1 MQAFMSTSVPST
13 RSPISSPSSP
23 HLPARSISLPQG
35 DASSDSTNA
44 DKNSTE
50 TVSTTSKDVTLDI
63 TTRVESSVY
72 PVEAA
77 NNEKVEDG
85 SESDKS
91 KGAVS
96 APEKSFSAVPVQV
109 SSSESSSSSSSES
122 ESDYDNVP
130 SGHKKSFVHKIPSAI
145 DMREDKLL
153 AAKNDNVRTSDD
165 DNMEVCA
172 SDGDDFGLS
181 KSGQNENEGIETIN
195 QELVRV
201 NAPRSLDQMQAECPS
216 LVKEEAQP
224 VVKQSELIESQ
235 KVAESQ
241 KSIDELF
248 DQLANDA
255 VEDIER
261 FSELVESPEVKVSG
275 VLHKEQAHLKDNAVK
290 DSERKVSDSTSSEQS
305 VLTRVVAEKSAGPT
319 DIGKASV
326 HSQEEVKSEPM
337 VVEPSIEIV
346 IEESLLDADVS
357 ESKCSL
363 KSPIEDDEGSESKR
377 SHKSTLDEDISE
389 SKRSLKK
396 IAGEDLE
403 IEVNQTSRLSVK
415 KGTSKTI
422 ARIAS
427 EESLGD
433 TDSAISTG
441 PSKTASVPSKPSVLA
456 DLEGIEYMDTGGE
469 SASSPEEVSHIKE
482 GYTKL
487 GAETPTTPVAPQIS
501 MVGMENLSGCD
512 SKSSDSTSTE
522 LEDSSQNSVP
532 LLENSPEEAKD
543 IPEEP
548 RSISEP
554 PSLSESKPKFSS
566 EQRRDSLDDYVT
578 KSRYEGYIPRFKER
592 VSPFWICEGFPD
604 VRRNS
609 TKSPLFTPTKQD
621 IEEGRKNE
629 NRNEKLT
636 IPTTEN
642 VSLAP
647 NTAKKQIERSLKG
660 KDKEKEKDLIR
671 EMSSVI
677 SGEFAGEVDTPVNGS
692 TDNLTNGEVPEK
704 KTIRADCKNLQD
716 SVLGSGSKRSISEVS
731 GDLPDSGQTFQ
742 AEENRSKVRVGAL
755 FRDDSVLGTVGKH
768 GSLQDVNVPFAD
780 DSQDEEVFVLKE
792 DEKNIIVSTKKVPKS
807 PRKEKS
813 PRKSSPIKEVPSPS
827 HNNLPAT
834 PLTHP
839 EQFDQPCPNES
850 CSRCLTTIAP
860 TPPPR
865 TQHAASLKGMYTP
878 IGVERPVSTPNLST
892 LKKGSVSESECDRE
906 DQVKDSILRTSATSN
921 GDEVRAKNKEHH
933 VRKDVPVKGEESR
946 TKDKEERVRE
956 LLAEQRE
963 HRQREPEGKKEEWC
977 NKDDRVRERLEEAGV
992 TSGFHLLT
1000 KQRSSSYSNLI
1011 DHQYNAKHKLII
1023 IYNYQ
1028 CSE

>member
-1 MQAFMSTSVPST
+1 
-13 RSPISSPSSP
+13 
-23 HLPARSISLPQG
+23 
-35 DASSDSTNA
+35 
-44 DKNSTE
+44 
-50 TVSTTSKDVTLDI
+50 
-63 TTRVESSVY
+63 
-72 PVEAA
+72 
-77 NNEKVEDG
+77 
-85 SESDKS
+85 
-91 KGAVS
+91 
-96 APEKSFSAVPVQV
+96 
-109 SSSESSSSSSSES
+109 
-122 ESDYDNVP
+122 
-130 SGHKKSFVHKIPSAI
+130 
-145 DMREDKLL
+145 
-153 AAKNDNVRTSDD
+153 
-165 DNMEVCA
+165 
-172 SDGDDFGLS
+172 
-181 KSGQNENEGIETIN
+181 
-195 QELVRV
+195 
-201 NAPRSLDQMQAECPS
+201 MQAECPS

-261 FSELVESPEVKVSG
+261 FSELVESPE
-275 VLHKEQAHLKDNAVK
+275 
-290 DSERKVSDSTSSEQS
+290 
-305 VLTRVVAEKSAGPT
+305 
-319 DIGKASV
+319 
-326 HSQEEVKSEPM
+326 
-337 VVEPSIEIV
+337 
-346 IEESLLDADVS
+346 
-357 ESKCSL
+357 
-363 KSPIEDDEGSESKR
+363 
-377 SHKSTLDEDISE
+377 
-389 SKRSLKK
+389 
-396 IAGEDLE
+396 
-403 IEVNQTSRLSVK
+403 VK

-512 SKSSDSTSTE
+512 SKSSDSTK
-522 LEDSSQNSVP
+522 
-532 LLENSPEEAKD
+532 NSPEEAKD

-592 VSPFWICEGFPD
+592 
-604 VRRNS
+604 
-609 TKSPLFTPTKQD
+609 
-621 IEEGRKNE
+621 
-629 NRNEKLT
+629 
-636 IPTTEN
+636 
-642 VSLAP
+642 
-647 NTAKKQIERSLKG
+647 
-660 KDKEKEKDLIR
+660 
-671 EMSSVI
+671 SSVI

-892 LKKGSVSESECDRE
+892 VERE
-906 DQVKDSILRTSATSN
+906 KSGKRL
-921 GDEVRAKNKEHH
+921 GF
-933 VRKDVPVKGEESR
+933 VP
-946 TKDKEERVRE
+946 
-956 LLAEQRE
+956 
-963 HRQREPEGKKEEWC
+963 
-977 NKDDRVRERLEEAGV
+977 N
-992 TSGFHLLT
+992 
-1000 KQRSSSYSNLI
+1000 
-1011 DHQYNAKHKLII
+1011 
-1023 IYNYQ
+1023 
-1028 CSE
+1028 